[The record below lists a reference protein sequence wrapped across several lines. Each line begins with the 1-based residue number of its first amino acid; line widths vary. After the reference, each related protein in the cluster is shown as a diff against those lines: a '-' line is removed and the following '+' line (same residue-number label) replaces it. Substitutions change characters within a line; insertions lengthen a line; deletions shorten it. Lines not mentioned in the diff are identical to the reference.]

1 MDDNNRNYNE
11 ITTFLNTFSVVI
23 VIIGFFANYSLFIAM
38 IASFLI
44 TIIMVTAMLP
54 KDLDI
59 NDNINILNNIEEGG
73 KVLATVIST
82 ALAIFVWLTIIIYN
96 LLDKI
101 V

>member
-23 VIIGFFANYSLFIAM
+23 VIIGFFVNYSLFIAM

-44 TIIMVTAMLP
+44 TIIMVMAILP
-54 KDLDI
+54 KDIDI
-59 NDNINILNNIEEGG
+59 NNNINMLNNIEESG
-73 KVLATVIST
+73 KILATVIST

-96 LLDKI
+96 FLDKI
-101 V
+101 I

>member
-23 VIIGFFANYSLFIAM
+23 VIIGFFVNYSLFIAM

-44 TIIMVTAMLP
+44 TIIMVMAILP
-54 KDLDI
+54 KDIDI
-59 NDNINILNNIEEGG
+59 NNNIDILNNIEESG
-73 KVLATVIST
+73 KILATVIST

-96 LLDKI
+96 FLDKI
-101 V
+101 I